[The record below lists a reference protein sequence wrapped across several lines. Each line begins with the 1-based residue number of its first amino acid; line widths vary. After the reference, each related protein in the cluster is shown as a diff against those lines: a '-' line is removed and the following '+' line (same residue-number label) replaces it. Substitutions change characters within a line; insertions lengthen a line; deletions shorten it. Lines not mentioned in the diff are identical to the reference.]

1 MQPVYHEPYG
11 ARSPT
16 SREAATL
23 QIAVG
28 RKGKTKDALSKE
40 EENKPFQSMRG
51 KEREEANRKLLLS
64 ESCAKAA
71 TVQSAAEVAFKQAV
85 ASPTDGVKV
94 FQTDSLV
101 W

>member
-1 MQPVYHEPYG
+1 MHCQNYNKTKYSFIDEYLLFSQPVYHEPYG

-40 EENKPFQSMRG
+40 EKNKPFQSMRG
-51 KEREEANRKLLLS
+51 KEREEANRKLL
-64 ESCAKAA
+64 
-71 TVQSAAEVAFKQAV
+71 
-85 ASPTDGVKV
+85 
-94 FQTDSLV
+94 
-101 W
+101 